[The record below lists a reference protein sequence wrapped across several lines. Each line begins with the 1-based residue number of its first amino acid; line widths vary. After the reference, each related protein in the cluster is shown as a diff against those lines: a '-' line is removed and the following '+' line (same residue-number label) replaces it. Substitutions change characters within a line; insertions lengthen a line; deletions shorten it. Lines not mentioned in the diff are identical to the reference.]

1 MVKRRI
7 PVSNKQVNE
16 TKLID
21 SLNSK
26 LLKKEDKDASTEAI
40 KKRFPGMEKTIDSF
54 VNVLEETLAEAEN
67 KPATNISQD
76 VLDGLQTE
84 AIDAYE
90 CGTEIVEDSVP
101 NFDKIESDRQREI
114 KYNAHADKI
123 GYADAGPSPVWNQT
137 MVFKDLS
144 PEALEKLEKVI
155 GPVAKSILERFD
167 CNSTTLKDN
176 EECRK
181 VVNSEIKNSGNI
193 SDYGKK
199 VLETGR
205 KVGQMAIEGKKL
217 GIINVGQDTAYEM
230 VNHPTHYNQYDIEV
244 IDMIIRIWGPEAA
257 ALWCDI
263 TAFKYRMRMGTKPDN
278 SIEQDIKKEQWYLN
292 KSKEIRENLID
303 NKN

>member
-16 TKLID
+16 TKLIN

-26 LLKKEDKDASTEAI
+26 LLKKEDESVRAL
-40 KKRFPGMEKTIDSF
+40 KKRFPGMEKTVDSF

-67 KPATNISQD
+67 KPAVDIPQD
-76 VLDGLQTE
+76 VLDGLNTE
-84 AIDAYE
+84 AVGAYE
-90 CGTEIVEDSVP
+90 CGTEIAEDSAP

-114 KYNAHADKI
+114 KYNTHADKI
-123 GYADAGPSPVWNQT
+123 GYADAGPTISIPT
-137 MVFKDLS
+137 PIECLKDLT
-144 PEALEKLEKVI
+144 PESLEKLEKVI
-155 GPVAKSILERFD
+155 GPVTKSILERFD
-167 CNSTTLKDN
+167 HNKNVLKDN

-181 VVNSEIKNSGNI
+181 VVNSEIKNSGNL
-193 SDYGKK
+193 SDYGNK
-199 VLETGR
+199 VLESGR
-205 KVGQMAIEGKKL
+205 KAGRIVVGK
-217 GIINVGQDTAYEM
+217 DTTYEM

-292 KSKEIRENLID
+292 KSKEIRDNLI

>member
-7 PVSNKQVNE
+7 PVSNRQVNE

-26 LLKKEDKDASTEAI
+26 LLKKEDESVKAL
-40 KKRFPGMEKTIDSF
+40 KKRFPGMEKTVDSF

-67 KPATNISQD
+67 KPAADIPQD
-76 VLDGLQTE
+76 VLDGLNTE
-84 AIDAYE
+84 VVDAYE
-90 CGTEIVEDSVP
+90 CGTEIAEDSSP
-101 NFDKIESDRQREI
+101 NFDAIESDRQREI

-123 GYADAGPSPVWNQT
+123 GYADAGPTVSIPT
-137 MVFKDLS
+137 PIECLKDLS
-144 PEALEKLEKVI
+144 PESMEKLEKVI
-155 GPVAKSILERFD
+155 GPITKSILERFD
-167 CNSTTLKDN
+167 HNKNTLKDN

-181 VVNSEIKNSGNI
+181 VVNSEVRTHTSNFT
-193 SDYGKK
+193 DYGKK
-199 VLETGR
+199 VFE
-205 KVGQMAIEGKKL
+205 AGKKA
-217 GIINVGQDTAYEM
+217 GRIVVGKDTTYEM

-292 KSKEIRENLID
+292 KSKEIRENLI

>member
-26 LLKKEDKDASTEAI
+26 LLKKEDESVKAI

-54 VNVLEETLAEAEN
+54 VNVLEETLAETDN
-67 KPATNISQD
+67 KPATDIPQD
-76 VLDGLQTE
+76 VLDGLNTE
-84 AIDAYE
+84 AIDTYE
-90 CGTEIVEDSVP
+90 YGTEIVEDSAP
-101 NFDKIESDRQREI
+101 NFDNIESDRQREI

-123 GYADAGPSPVWNQT
+123 GYADAGPSPVWTNT

-167 CNSTTLKDN
+167 HNKNTLKDN

-181 VVNSEIKNSGNI
+181 AVNSEVTHTDFYDDMWITPSNLTE
-193 SDYGKK
+193 YGKK
-199 VLETGR
+199 VFEAGR
-205 KVGQMAIEGKKL
+205 KAGRIVTGKE
-217 GIINVGQDTAYEM
+217 TAYEM

-292 KSKEIRENLID
+292 KSKEIRDNLI

>member
-16 TKLID
+16 TKLIN

-26 LLKKEDKDASTEAI
+26 LLKKEDESVKAL
-40 KKRFPGMEKTIDSF
+40 KKRFPGMEKTVDSF

-67 KPATNISQD
+67 KPAADIPQD
-76 VLDGLQTE
+76 VLDGLNTE
-84 AIDAYE
+84 VVDAYE
-90 CGTEIVEDSVP
+90 CGTEIAEDSAP
-101 NFDKIESDRQREI
+101 NFDAIESDRQREI

-123 GYADAGPSPVWNQT
+123 GYADAGPSPVWHNT

-144 PEALEKLEKVI
+144 PEALEKLEKII

-167 CNSTTLKDN
+167 FNKNVLKDN

-181 VVNSEIKNSGNI
+181 AVNSEVVHTDMSSVPSNLT
-193 SDYGKK
+193 DYGKK
-199 VLETGR
+199 VLE
-205 KVGQMAIEGKKL
+205 AGKKA
-217 GIINVGQDTAYEM
+217 GRIVVGKDTTYEM

-292 KSKEIRENLID
+292 KSKEIRENLI

>member
-16 TKLID
+16 TKLIN

-26 LLKKEDKDASTEAI
+26 LLKKEDESVKAL
-40 KKRFPGMEKTIDSF
+40 KKRFPGMEKTVDSF

-67 KPATNISQD
+67 KPAVDIPQD
-76 VLDGLQTE
+76 VLDGLNTE
-84 AIDAYE
+84 VVDAYE
-90 CGTEIVEDSVP
+90 CGTEIAEDSSP
-101 NFDKIESDRQREI
+101 NFDAIESDRQREI

-123 GYADAGPSPVWNQT
+123 GYADAGPSPVWHNT

-167 CNSTTLKDN
+167 HNKNVLKDN

-181 VVNSEIKNSGNI
+181 AVNSEVVHTDMSSVPSNLT
-193 SDYGKK
+193 DYGKK
-199 VLETGR
+199 VLE
-205 KVGQMAIEGKKL
+205 AGKKA
-217 GIINVGQDTAYEM
+217 GRIVTGKDTVYEM

-292 KSKEIRENLID
+292 KSKEIRENLI

>member
-54 VNVLEETLAEAEN
+54 VNVLEETLAEVEN
-67 KPATNISQD
+67 KPATDISQD
-76 VLDGLQTE
+76 VLDGLNTE
-84 AIDAYE
+84 AVDAYE
-90 CGTEIVEDSVP
+90 CGTEIVEDSTP

-123 GYADAGPSPVWNQT
+123 GYADAGPSPVWGNL
-137 MVFKDLS
+137 VFAKELS

-167 CNSTTLKDN
+167 HNKNVLKDN

-199 VLETGR
+199 VLEAGR
-205 KVGQMAIEGKKL
+205 KAGRVVVGK
-217 GIINVGQDTAYEM
+217 DTAYEM
-230 VNHPTHYNQYDIEV
+230 VDHPTHYNQYDIEV

-292 KSKEIRENLID
+292 KSKEIRDNLI

>member
-16 TKLID
+16 TKLIN

-26 LLKKEDKDASTEAI
+26 LLKKEDESVKAL
-40 KKRFPGMEKTIDSF
+40 KKRFPGMEKTVDSF

-67 KPATNISQD
+67 KPAADIPQD
-76 VLDGLQTE
+76 VLDGLNTE
-84 AIDAYE
+84 VVDAYE
-90 CGTEIVEDSVP
+90 CGTEIAEDSSP
-101 NFDKIESDRQREI
+101 NFDAIESDRQREI

-123 GYADAGPSPVWNQT
+123 GYADAGPSPVWHNT

-167 CNSTTLKDN
+167 HNKNVLKDN

-181 VVNSEIKNSGNI
+181 AVNSEVVHTDMSSAPSNLT
-193 SDYGKK
+193 DYGKK
-199 VLETGR
+199 VFEAGR
-205 KVGQMAIEGKKL
+205 KAGRIVTGK
-217 GIINVGQDTAYEM
+217 DSAYEM

-292 KSKEIRENLID
+292 KSKEIRENLI